1 MLITFTTEHGNLV
14 IRADDLRRIED
25 RPGFDTSNPDKSF
38 SMVGWVEHDKV
49 HHDIILGTAAE
60 NLARIVEQEAK
71 VIAAYEAEQ
80 RKEAQ
85 QQRLAELQTK
95 ARTAS
100 KRGGR

>member
-14 IRADDLRRIED
+14 IRAEDLRRLED
-25 RPGFDTSNPDKSF
+25 GPEQRCV
-38 SMVGWVEHDKV
+38 VGWVEHETV
-49 HHDIILGTAAE
+49 HHSPIGGTAAE

-71 VIAAYEAEQ
+71 VIAAYEEAQ
-80 RKEAQ
+80 RKEA